1 MVGLLEGSVLAMF
14 VIGNAAGGSLQTR
27 ITKQAEFSVIG
38 IEARTNNA
46 REMGKDGM
54 IARQWEKLFGENLLE
69 KIPGRT
75 DDAIIALYTDY
86 ASDRNGDY
94 TYVLGARV
102 KDGSVVPPGFVLK
115 KVSKGRYAVLTTE
128 RGVVGTVVPEV
139 WKKVWKLED
148 LSRLG
153 GGRSYKSDFE
163 VYDERARDPQNSQ
176 VAVYVGLK

>member
-1 MVGLLEGSVLAMF
+1 MVGLLEGSVLATF
-14 VIGNAAGGSLQTR
+14 VIGNAAGGFLQTR

-94 TYVLGARV
+94 TYFLGARV
-102 KDGSVVPPGFVLK
+102 KDGSVVPPGYVLK
-115 KVSKGRYAVLTTE
+115 KVSKGRYAVMTTK
-128 RGVVGTVVPEV
+128 RGAVGTVVAEA
-139 WKKVWKLED
+139 WKKIWSLED
-148 LSRLG
+148 RFGLG
-153 GGRSYKSDFE
+153 GRRSYKSDFE
-163 VYDERARDPQNSQ
+163 VYDERARNPQSAQ
-176 VAVYVGLK
+176 VDVYVGLK